1 MDDIL
6 WLCVMNGDIIER
18 LIGDDVL
25 RFTGD
30 VVIGITSLEK
40 RINLKKRGKLYF
52 DILIC
57 LQIRE
62 NRHCHLDIRLR

>member
-40 RINLKKRGKLYF
+40 RINLKKGGGC
-52 DILIC
+52 ILTFSFVYKFERIAIAI
-57 LQIRE
+57 LT
-62 NRHCHLDIRLR
+62 